1 MAEEVGARG
10 SEIHYT
16 LLADFYYDHS
26 TEGDLAAGSKWEP
39 SAKKLETNQCAE
51 ITHLV
56 LYPPTSGGAGLDLL
70 YVLPVI
76 DGAGIEEALGHHKEG
91 ERDGGSPFSRVPF
104 RTLS

>member
-51 ITHLV
+51 IT
-56 LYPPTSGGAGLDLL
+56 S
-70 YVLPVI
+70 
-76 DGAGIEEALGHHKEG
+76 
-91 ERDGGSPFSRVPF
+91 
-104 RTLS
+104 